1 MALLK
6 CKECGNEI
14 STKAE
19 SCPKCGAKTGPS
31 KAGSTNIGCGALIL
45 GAFIVVIFAGIFS
58 PDDSTTTS
66 TPTSSAPSAHVGDD
80 VVLSVSS
87 GDVVVCVSKEAYDK
101 FVKLAV
107 AKDYLG
113 MGQMEVAGQ
122 LFRVPSGTKAKII
135 DSGFERRQVRIM
147 EGASFGRAGWIT
159 ESITR

>member
-1 MALLK
+1 M
-6 CKECGNEI
+6 
-14 STKAE
+14 
-19 SCPKCGAKTGPS
+19 
-31 KAGSTNIGCGALIL
+31 
-45 GAFIVVIFAGIFS
+45 
-58 PDDSTTTS
+58 
-66 TPTSSAPSAHVGDD
+66 GDD

-113 MGQMEVAGQ
+113 MGQMEVAGL

-135 DSGFERRQVRIM
+135 DSGFEKRQVRIM